1 MSRETIA
8 SPTATRQRRPAF
20 SVDLAG
26 RFSGSWRSV
35 VVVYLASRLFSTSV
49 LFAVYE
55 IAKLAGATF
64 ITPGSDRSFLD
75 FTSSWDADRYRTIAL
90 HGYPSTLPTGA
101 TGEVLPNE
109 WAFLPVFPYL
119 CHLLMVATGMDF
131 IVAAP
136 LLATVFGAGAA
147 IVLHRLLVTK
157 VGHTGALWAV
167 LLFCFGPMAFVM
179 SVGYAESLFLL
190 LMFGGLLAMQRRQY
204 PLVAAAGIVAS
215 FVRPGALALAL
226 ALGIHLIVRWH
237 TERERPAGRS
247 TVAAAAAAPTA
258 AAPTV
263 AAPTV
268 AGSPS
273 TGDAGTRRIAG
284 IGTAPPA
291 LALAA
296 RTSARR
302 AWAGL
307 REFVVGGRMPTREVT
322 TIVVAGLAMAAAGL
336 AWPVVAHVV
345 TGQSDA
351 YLETEMAWWVD
362 YVGRP
367 AFVPLTPWFLLA
379 GRWLGIGGI
388 VLVLAIVASFT
399 FWMTRRSTLRLGHE
413 VVAFVAGF
421 FAYLV
426 AVFLPQQSLFR
437 LLMPLSPVLGTP
449 AISSRPWLRR
459 TMLLGGAALQPVAV
473 VFVFLFTAP

>member
-1 MSRETIA
+1 VSRETIA
-8 SPTATRQRRPAF
+8 SPSAARLRRAAF
-20 SVDLAG
+20 SIDLAG
-26 RFSGSWRSV
+26 RFSGSWR
-35 VVVYLASRLFSTSV
+35 VYLASRLFSTSV
-49 LFAVYE
+49 LFGVYE
-55 IAKLAGATF
+55 VAKLAGATF

-90 HGYPSTLPTGA
+90 HGYPSTLPTDA

-131 IVAAP
+131 TVAAP
-136 LLATVFGAGAA
+136 LLATIFGAAAA
-147 IVLHRLLVTK
+147 IVLYRLLVTK

-190 LMFGGLLAMQRRQY
+190 LMFGGLLAVQRRNY

-237 TERERPAGRS
+237 TERERPEARP
-247 TVAAAAAAPTA
+247 AAATTA
-258 AAPTV
+258 DASATRP
-263 AAPTV
+263 
-268 AGSPS
+268 
-273 TGDAGTRRIAG
+273 TGDAGTRRIVG

-291 LALAA
+291 LVLAA

-307 REFVVGGRMPTREVT
+307 REFVVGGRMPTRELS

>member
-1 MSRETIA
+1 VSRETIA
-8 SPTATRQRRPAF
+8 SPSAARLRRPAF

-35 VVVYLASRLFSTSV
+35 LVVYLASRLFSTSV

-55 IAKLAGATF
+55 VAKLAGATF

-90 HGYPSTLPTGA
+90 HGYPSTLPTDA

-131 IVAAP
+131 TVAAP
-136 LLATVFGAGAA
+136 LLATIFGAAAA
-147 IVLHRLLVTK
+147 IVLYRLLVTK

-190 LMFGGLLAMQRRQY
+190 LMFGGLLAVQRRNY

-237 TERERPAGRS
+237 TERERPEARP
-247 TVAAAAAAPTA
+247 AAATTA
-258 AAPTV
+258 DASATRP
-263 AAPTV
+263 
-268 AGSPS
+268 
-273 TGDAGTRRIAG
+273 TGDAGTRRIVG

-291 LALAA
+291 LVLAA

-307 REFVVGGRMPTREVT
+307 REFVVGGRMPTRELS

-388 VLVLAIVASFT
+388 LLVLAIIASFT

-449 AISSRPWLRR
+449 AISARPWLRR